1 MRSQTAICVR
11 WKLTGR
17 MEIFVNLGKLYNN
30 YSNEQLG
37 VSRSTLDRKNLF
49 ELYENDVI
57 EMLKT
62 YVKQKKYFMY
72 K

>member
-62 YVKQKKYFMY
+62 YVK
-72 K
+72 

>member
-17 MEIFVNLGKLYNN
+17 MEVFVNLGKLYNN

-49 ELYENDVI
+49 DLYENDVI
-57 EMLKT
+57 EILKT
-62 YVKQKKYFMY
+62 YVR
-72 K
+72 